1 MIETDRNKTG
11 IFMRVRD
18 QIGRLAKDDRGVAAI
33 EFAFVVPVL
42 LALYFITME
51 VSQGLE
57 ANKKTS
63 RVGII
68 VGDLI
73 TQQQTIV
80 KAEVDAIMRVGEA
93 VVQPYNRSSPGI
105 YVTAIQITNESVPKV
120 KVAWSRKLENG
131 TASGY
136 LSKDTTTTVPA
147 ALKVPG
153 SFLVRTEVK
162 LDYKPVLTWS
172 ASQKKTLGLA
182 AAFDDIQMDEIY
194 HLRPR
199 MSQEIPC
206 GDC

>member
-1 MIETDRNKTG
+1 MLKASRNKAG
-11 IFMRVRD
+11 IFMRIRD
-18 QIGRLAKDDRGVAAI
+18 QIEKLAKDQRGVAAI

-42 LALYFITME
+42 LGLYFMTME

-63 RVGII
+63 RVGVI

-73 TQQQTIV
+73 TQQQTISRS
-80 KAEVDAIMRVGEA
+80 EIDAIMRVGEA
-93 VVQPYNRSSPGI
+93 VVQPYNRSSPSV
-105 YVTAIQITNESVPKV
+105 YVTAIRITNESVPKV
-120 KVAWSRKLENG
+120 KVVWSRKLVNG
-131 TASGY
+131 GASNY
-136 LSKDTTTTVPA
+136 LAKDSTTTVPA

-153 SFLVRTEVK
+153 SFLIRAEVK

-172 ASQKKTLGLA
+172 SSEQKTLGLA
-182 AAFDDIQMDEIY
+182 SAFDDIQMDETY